1 MVAISAGVL
10 LYRFRDKAI
19 EVLLIHPG
27 GPFWRN
33 RDAGA
38 WMIPKGAIE
47 AGETAEGAALREFA
61 EEVGTV
67 LDAKP
72 FKLCTVRQAGGK
84 IVEAFAL
91 EGDLDAAAATSI
103 DFELEWPPKSGR
115 MQRFPETDAARWMG
129 LDEARRLILPSQR
142 PILDALD
149 QRLR

>member
-47 AGETAEGAALREFA
+47 AGETGR
-61 EEVGTV
+61 
-67 LDAKP
+67 
-72 FKLCTVRQAGGK
+72 
-84 IVEAFAL
+84 
-91 EGDLDAAAATSI
+91 SI

-115 MQRFPETDAARWMG
+115 MKRFPETDAARWMG